1 MCNTIQI
8 GVREVRWQS
17 GDEDPE
23 VADYFRDSRL
33 QKFGHGR

>member
-1 MCNTIQI
+1 MCNTTQI

-23 VADYFRDSRL
+23 RGGLLSGLKVAEIRAW
-33 QKFGHGR
+33 